1 MVRNRWNVF
10 LNATLIVVAAAGF
23 TVQLIAGR
31 PVLGPLGLVLLGVP
45 GFVISRTVR
54 PVPLSWPEVALVTL
68 GTTLIMSILIGV
80 VTALSPRGLNAT
92 TVAATELVWLAFAA
106 VFFARS
112 TPARAPRARVQIRVR
127 PGSVLAVWAGLTLAL
142 AGFFVAARAAETQ
155 EQQTRVMQFW
165 TVPSTPGGEPV
176 LGLRNATGA
185 SVDCSIAV
193 SRPKLPEIDL
203 DVGTVDDGQS
213 WSGPL
218 PARDVTDASRW
229 QISLHCDGADGFA
242 VQRRLFVDP
251 EAS

>member
-1 MVRNRWNVF
+1 V
-10 LNATLIVVAAAGF
+10 TLSAVLLVVAAAGF
-23 TVQLIAGR
+23 MVQLIAGR

-45 GFVISRTVR
+45 GFVISQTVR

-68 GTTLIMSILIGV
+68 ATTLIMSILVGV

-92 TVAATELVWLAFAA
+92 TVAATELVGLAFAA

-112 TPARAPRARVQIRVR
+112 TPPRARRARIQIRVR
-127 PGSVLAVWAGLTLAL
+127 PGSILAVWAGLTLAL

-165 TVPSTPGGEPV
+165 TLPSTTDGEPV

-185 SVDCSIAV
+185 SVACSIAV
-193 SRPKLPEIDL
+193 SRPKLPEVDL
-203 DVGTVDDGQS
+203 PVGTVDDGQS

-229 QISLHCDGADGFA
+229 QISLHCAGADGFA
-242 VQRRLFVDP
+242 VERRLFVDP